1 MGKKSFWIALAIGA
15 VAGGVVALLYAPQT
29 GTATRKRLRR
39 GLEDLGENL
48 EEASEYLKE
57 QAECLGKEAQ
67 RLIEVSKS
75 QFGDYVDAASGVVKS
90 ANKAVS
96 RLV

>member
-1 MGKKSFWIALAIGA
+1 MAKKNFWIALAIGA
-15 VAGGVVALLYAPQT
+15 AAGGIMALLYAPQT
-29 GTATRKRLRR
+29 GAATRKKLRR
-39 GLEDLGENL
+39 GMDDLGKSL

-57 QAECLGKEAQ
+57 QAESLGKEAQ
-67 RLIEVSKS
+67 RLIELSKE
-75 QFGDYVDAASGVVKS
+75 QFGGAVDMANDVVKS